1 MVDDELETP
10 AMTRYDL
17 YGFIFGLVFGM
28 IGVAILDWYL
38 RKYHPAS
45 YYTRYAE

>member
-17 YGFIFGLVFGM
+17 YGVLFGLAFGM
-28 IGVAILDWYL
+28 IGVAILDWYIRRHYIL
-38 RKYHPAS
+38 
-45 YYTRYAE
+45 TRH